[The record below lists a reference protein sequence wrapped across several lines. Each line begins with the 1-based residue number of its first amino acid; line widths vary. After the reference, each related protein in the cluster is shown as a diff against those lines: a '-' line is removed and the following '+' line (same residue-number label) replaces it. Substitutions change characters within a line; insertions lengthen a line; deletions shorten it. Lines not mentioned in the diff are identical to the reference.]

1 MTDTEH
7 VETPTLSLLTIRI
20 PQELDTA
27 IQAAGKRNQLT
38 KSAVARLAIE
48 RGLTVLES
56 QLTSAYET
64 TES

>member
-1 MTDTEH
+1 MTDADH

-20 PQELDTA
+20 PQELDIA

-56 QLTSAYET
+56 QLASAYET
-64 TES
+64 TEP